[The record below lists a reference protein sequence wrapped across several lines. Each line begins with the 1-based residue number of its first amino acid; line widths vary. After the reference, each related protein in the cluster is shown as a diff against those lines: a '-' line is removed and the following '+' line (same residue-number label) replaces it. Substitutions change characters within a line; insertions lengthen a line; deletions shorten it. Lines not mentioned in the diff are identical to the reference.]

1 MGFFRLLAVSYMKYV
16 GGLDEMMQ
24 RLDKRHEAASY
35 EYEDTR
41 GKLFLLK
48 IDED

>member
-1 MGFFRLLAVSYMKYV
+1 MRFFHILGVSYMKYARD
-16 GGLDEMMQ
+16 LDEMTQ

-35 EYEDTR
+35 ECGDTR
-41 GKLFLLK
+41 GKPFLLR